1 MKRLLWIDISKGLAI
16 LFVAYFHFFTTYF
29 QHGVLPPP
37 DWSSIAA
44 STLTILRLAWFKISG
59 LGFHAVGVFIILS
72 GWTLMQSTARRAEKG
87 EIAWGAWYWA
97 RFIRLYPMYWV
108 AHLVYLVS
116 PFVARLEP
124 VDDRIILSL
133 LGLRFID
140 IEMNFMYL
148 NAAWWYFAML
158 IQFYLIFPLLFWT
171 ARRVGPWWFL
181 FIGCAAGFFA
191 RYVLLVLWP
200 QNGLWVLGGF
210 AICRLPEFALGMS
223 LAMWYTQSPA
233 RMEWFLLRG
242 AGFVAGLILYPAALQ
257 LYHGLYD
264 YIFVDF
270 ATGACCMLEIVG
282 IAGLISLF
290 NSPAKLFGL
299 VGLYS
304 YGLYLTHQPYVIWL
318 GLRIREVPIWAFLLI
333 CIPTLAV
340 LSAWGMLLEKGTNT
354 LVNKLASLKKTCARL
369 SLLFFDLFQQ
379 NAQLSDCFVIFSSPR
394 CFLDPNQRRKI
405 NAFEANAESFYVEGM
420 RQERLISF
428 ATSNF
433 AKQVDITKVGRES
446 KIQSVANCF
455 SIPCKRQ
462 TRRRVA
468 KVGAMRR

>member
-1 MKRLLWIDISKGLAI
+1 
-16 LFVAYFHFFTTYF
+16 
-29 QHGVLPPP
+29 
-37 DWSSIAA
+37 
-44 STLTILRLAWFKISG
+44 
-59 LGFHAVGVFIILS
+59 
-72 GWTLMQSTARRAEKG
+72 
-87 EIAWGAWYWA
+87 
-97 RFIRLYPMYWV
+97 
-108 AHLVYLVS
+108 LVYLVS

-148 NAAWWYFAML
+148 NAAWWYFSML

-223 LAMWYTQSPA
+223 LAMWYAQSPA
-233 RMEWFLLRG
+233 RLEWFLLRG
-242 AGFVAGLILYPAALQ
+242 AGFVAGLLLYPAALQ
-257 LYHGLYD
+257 LYHGLFD

-270 ATGACCMLEIVG
+270 ATGACCMLEVVG
-282 IAGLISLF
+282 IAGFISLF

-340 LSAWGMLLEKGTNT
+340 LSAWGMLLEKGTNA
-354 LVNKLASLKKTCARL
+354 LVNKLASLKRPARL
-369 SLLFFDLFQQ
+369 DSFLSL
-379 NAQLSDCFVIFSSPR
+379 
-394 CFLDPNQRRKI
+394 
-405 NAFEANAESFYVEGM
+405 
-420 RQERLISF
+420 
-428 ATSNF
+428 
-433 AKQVDITKVGRES
+433 
-446 KIQSVANCF
+446 
-455 SIPCKRQ
+455 
-462 TRRRVA
+462 
-468 KVGAMRR
+468 

>member
-1 MKRLLWIDISKGLAI
+1 VRRLLWIDISKGLAI
-16 LFVAYFHFFTTYF
+16 LFVVYFHFFSTYF
-29 QHGVLPPP
+29 QHGVLPPT
-37 DWSSIAA
+37 DWSNIAA
-44 STLTILRLAWFKISG
+44 GMLTILRLAWLKISG

-72 GWTLMQSTARRAEKG
+72 GWTLMQSTLHRSEDGA
-87 EIAWGAWYWA
+87 IAWGAWYRA
-97 RFIRLYPMYWV
+97 RFLRLYPMYWV

-140 IEMNFMYL
+140 IQMNFMYL
-148 NAAWWYFAML
+148 NAAWWYFSML
-158 IQFYLIFPLLFWT
+158 IQLYVMFPLLFWT
-171 ARRVGPWWFL
+171 ARRTGPSAFL
-181 FIGCAAGFFA
+181 LIACAAGFFA

-210 AICRLPEFALGMS
+210 AICRLPEFALGIS
-223 LAMWYTQSPA
+223 LAMWHTQSPT
-233 RMEWFLLRG
+233 RLEWFLLRG
-242 AGFVAGLILYPAALQ
+242 AGFVVGLILYPAALQ
-257 LYHGLYD
+257 LYHGLYP

-270 ATGACCMLEIVG
+270 ATGLCCMLEVVG

-340 LSAWGMLLEKGTNT
+340 LAVWGMLLEKGTNI
-354 LVNKLASLKKTCARL
+354 LVNKLTSL
-369 SLLFFDLFQQ
+369 
-379 NAQLSDCFVIFSSPR
+379 
-394 CFLDPNQRRKI
+394 RKP
-405 NAFEANAESFYVEGM
+405 AHV
-420 RQERLISF
+420 
-428 ATSNF
+428 
-433 AKQVDITKVGRES
+433 
-446 KIQSVANCF
+446 
-455 SIPCKRQ
+455 
-462 TRRRVA
+462 
-468 KVGAMRR
+468 